1 MTRTAFTFVA
11 ISAGLFIA
19 AILALW
25 GQPWIC
31 TCGEIHLWVGSIFH
45 SGNSQ
50 HIADWYTL
58 SHILHGVLIALAGR
72 LFLPRLS
79 FQWLFLIAVATG
91 MAWEIIEHTEWVLGA
106 FRATTINQGYYSDSV
121 LNAVADYIWM
131 LGGFFVARAMQTWQ
145 VIVMILVLELTA
157 AFVARD
163 SLTLSTI
170 MLLFPVE
177 ALENWQQAINPAV
190 ISR

>member
-58 SHILHGVLIALAGR
+58 SHILHGV
-72 LFLPRLS
+72 
-79 FQWLFLIAVATG
+79 
-91 MAWEIIEHTEWVLGA
+91 
-106 FRATTINQGYYSDSV
+106 
-121 LNAVADYIWM
+121 
-131 LGGFFVARAMQTWQ
+131 
-145 VIVMILVLELTA
+145 
-157 AFVARD
+157 
-163 SLTLSTI
+163 
-170 MLLFPVE
+170 
-177 ALENWQQAINPAV
+177 
-190 ISR
+190 

>member
-1 MTRTAFTFVA
+1 
-11 ISAGLFIA
+11 
-19 AILALW
+19 
-25 GQPWIC
+25 
-31 TCGEIHLWVGSIFH
+31 
-45 SGNSQ
+45 
-50 HIADWYTL
+50 
-58 SHILHGVLIALAGR
+58 
-72 LFLPRLS
+72 
-79 FQWLFLIAVATG
+79 

-106 FRATTINQGYYSDSV
+106 FRATTINQGYYGDSV